1 MRLGTAPAERA
12 SGYASLLPNLSE
24 TDSQCDFGNDHAGWP
39 GSPSSFF
46 LNWLITTRRYSRSLP
61 SAGLQNGALLRS
73 DLLLG
78 REGAIL
84 TFNRTEEAATGCLPL
99 SISILKIEP
108 NGELPRSVPA
118 QTLWQNFRQ
127 GSEGARVA
135 DVRRWG
141 GKVGAVEDV
150 SECRFEAQ
158 LVMVVEDDS
167 LRQPGVNV

>member
-1 MRLGTAPAERA
+1 MAGIAFK
-12 SGYASLLPNLSE
+12 LLPQLV
-24 TDSQCDFGNDHAGWP
+24 DHNAQVLALVAVGRP
-39 GSPSSFF
+39 P
-46 LNWLITTRRYSRSLP
+46 
-61 SAGLQNGALLRS
+61 NGALLRS